1 MKYRMW
7 WSSFTFSLSSIWS
20 GLVWLSYLEFPILKF
35 GPSYYN
41 CNFFD
46 NFYWKQTYLSIKYNW
61 NWWKR
66 KNPRILYCRPMF
78 TQLTE
83 MKTNFLQRFV
93 MENVNFLF
101 SFGST
106 RTSCTII
113 YIIIKGTVMS
123 LFILAVYWNPT
134 S

>member
-7 WSSFTFSLSSIWS
+7 WSSFTFSLSSIWTWWS

-66 KNPRILYCRPMF
+66 KNPRILYCRTAYVYPTHRNENKFLAEICNGKCQLPFFHLEVLGHLAQLF
-78 TQLTE
+78 TLSSRV
-83 MKTNFLQRFV
+83 LSCP
-93 MENVNFLF
+93 FLF
-101 SFGST
+101 
-106 RTSCTII
+106 
-113 YIIIKGTVMS
+113 
-123 LFILAVYWNPT
+123 
-134 S
+134 